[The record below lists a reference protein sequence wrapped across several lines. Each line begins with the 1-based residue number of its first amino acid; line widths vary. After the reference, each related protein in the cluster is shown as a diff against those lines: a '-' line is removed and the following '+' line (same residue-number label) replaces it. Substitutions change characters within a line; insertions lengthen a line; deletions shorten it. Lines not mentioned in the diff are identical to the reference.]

1 MTREEE
7 SRLFVAH
14 VRKAGDLWCDV
25 WAQLAAFERHAK
37 SRGRTFNF
45 FRNHGAM

>member
-14 VRKAGDLWCDV
+14 VRKLWCDV

-37 SRGRTFNF
+37 RHGRTFLF
-45 FRNHGAM
+45 FRNHGAL